1 MISFFRDIWIVSK
14 NIYYVLAFS
23 FITIYHVYLG
33 KYNRAVTTKGA
44 RDYYSAKTL
53 KTAKL
58 TYDVI
63 NPENAVYQKGRSH
76 ILMSNHRSH
85 YDIPLIMHA
94 LPGDIRFIAKR
105 ELLRV
110 PVWGRASWVGEC
122 IFVDRKN
129 HEQALKD
136 MAVAKRKMED
146 GLILWIAPEGTRSRS
161 GKLNPFKKGG
171 FMMALQTSAIIIPI
185 GVRGT
190 EKVLPAD
197 TWRTRLGVHV
207 KVHIGKPID
216 TADYTIEDRDALMDR
231 VKEEIRVLGDYKKEE

>member
-1 MISFFRDIWIVSK
+1 MISFFRDVWFVSR

-23 FITIYHVYLG
+23 VITIYHVCRG
-33 KYNRAVTTKGA
+33 QYNRAVTTKGA
-44 RDYYSAKTL
+44 RDFYAAKTL
-53 KTAKL
+53 KSVL

-94 LPGDIRFIAKR
+94 LPGDIRFMAKR

-110 PVWGRASWVGEC
+110 PIWGRASWVGEC

-146 GLILWIAPEGTRSRS
+146 GLILWVAPEGTRSRT

-171 FMMALQTSAIIIPI
+171 FMMALQTKAIIIPI

-190 EKVLPAD
+190 GRVLPAD
-197 TWRTRLGVHV
+197 TWRTKLGEHV
-207 KVHIGKPID
+207 EVHIGKPID
-216 TADYTIEDRDALMDR
+216 TAGYTIEDRDALMDR
-231 VKEEIRVLGDYKKEE
+231 VKEEIRVLGDYEAE